1 MVFIT
6 WFNTVYIMKEKHVDP
21 TSSYCLVVLVTRL
34 CLALCHPVDCN
45 LPGFSVHG
53 IFQTSI
59 LEWVVISFSRGSSP
73 PRGQTHISCIAGGF
87 FTAEPPGKPQ
97 TILYFNVIKIHS
109 VVCQFKTETDR
120 GILIFLGKSEILVSN
135 IYLILVNNVDF
146 IFSHNFPP

>member
-1 MVFIT
+1 M
-6 WFNTVYIMKEKHVDP
+6 
-21 TSSYCLVVLVTRL
+21 
-34 CLALCHPVDCN
+34 
-45 LPGFSVHG
+45 
-53 IFQTSI
+53 
-59 LEWVVISFSRGSSP
+59 ISFSRGSSP